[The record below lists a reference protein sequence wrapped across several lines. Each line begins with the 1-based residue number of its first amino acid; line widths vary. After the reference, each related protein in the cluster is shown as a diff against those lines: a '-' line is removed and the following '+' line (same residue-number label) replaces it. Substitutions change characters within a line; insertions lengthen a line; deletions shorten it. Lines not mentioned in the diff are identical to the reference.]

1 MTSIGHG
8 GSEVSSGAVHQ
19 LGGAKSVSLAIWFS
33 ALVYG
38 SPESA

>member
-19 LGGAKSVSLAIWFS
+19 LGGAKSVSLAIWF
-33 ALVYG
+33 Y
-38 SPESA
+38 SPCVWLP